1 MATLRKNDSGAN
13 LSAHI
18 ETLKA
23 KSRENRDEM
32 GFKNEL
38 PAPATNW
45 SELFKCY
52 FINRKGTA
60 FELLRAETRFIDKER
75 SFVLFKAFRYKQNS
89 AGRWV
94 FAGFCEISGL
104 DGPQE
109 WENFNSAFD
118 ALCWKKRV
126 QSLNVPSDR
135 YFRYVSRAT
144 ILMRHW
150 KETGEMPNSYAP
162 RVEVTI
168 FSE

>member
-1 MATLRKNDSGAN
+1 MATLRKNDGGESLTAYF
-13 LSAHI
+13 
-18 ETLKA
+18 EKMKV
-23 KSRENRDEM
+23 KSRESRDET

-38 PAPATNW
+38 PAPAINW
-45 SELFKCY
+45 GELFKCY
-52 FINRKGTA
+52 FINRNGTA

-75 SFVLFKAFRYKQNS
+75 SFVLFKAFRYKQNN
-89 AGRWV
+89 AGRWL

-104 DGPQE
+104 DSPQE

-118 ALCWKKRV
+118 ALCWKKRI

-135 YFRYVSRAT
+135 YFRYVSRAA

-150 KETGEMPNSYAP
+150 KDTGEMPNSYAP
-162 RVEVTI
+162 RVEVAI

>member
-1 MATLRKNDSGAN
+1 MRIKKNDGGAS
-13 LSAHI
+13 LTAYF
-18 ETLKA
+18 EKMKA
-23 KSRENRDEM
+23 KSRENRDEL

-38 PAPATNW
+38 PAPATSW
-45 SELFKCY
+45 GELFKCY
-52 FINRKGTA
+52 FINRKRSA

-75 SFVLFKAFRYKQNS
+75 SFVLFKAFRYKQNN

-104 DGPQE
+104 DSPHE
-109 WENFNSAFD
+109 WSDYTHAFD

-144 ILMRHW
+144 VLMRHW
-150 KETGEMPNSYAP
+150 KETGEMPKSYAP

-168 FSE
+168 FGE

>member
-1 MATLRKNDSGAN
+1 MRLQKNDGGAS
-13 LSAHI
+13 LTAYF
-18 ETLKA
+18 EKMKA
-23 KSRENRDEM
+23 KSRESRDEL

-38 PAPATNW
+38 PAPATSW
-45 SELFKCY
+45 GELFKCY

-60 FELLRAETRFIDKER
+60 FELLSAERRFLDKEI
-75 SFVLFKAFRYKQNS
+75 SYILFKAFRYKQNN

-104 DGPQE
+104 DSPRE
-109 WENFNSAFD
+109 WSDYARAFD
-118 ALCWKKRV
+118 ALCWKKRR

-135 YFRYVSRAT
+135 YFRYISRAA

-162 RVEVTI
+162 RIEVMN